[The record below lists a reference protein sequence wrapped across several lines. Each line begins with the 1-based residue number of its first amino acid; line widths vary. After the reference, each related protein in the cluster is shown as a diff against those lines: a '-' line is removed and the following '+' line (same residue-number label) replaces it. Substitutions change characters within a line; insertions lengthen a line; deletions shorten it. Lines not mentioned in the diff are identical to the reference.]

1 MDRFHEMQVFLAVA
15 EERSFGRAARRIAL
29 SAPSVTRAIAALEK
43 RLGAKL
49 LHRTTR
55 GVRPTEAGERFLV
68 DARRILADLEQSEG
82 AASAGRSDV
91 RGTLAITAPV
101 LFGDLVVTPI
111 LIDFLAREPGVAI
124 RAVFEDRIVSL
135 VEEGIDVAIRI
146 GPLPDSGLTAKSV
159 GSVRRVVCAS
169 PAFLAAHGRPEHPR
183 ALTGLPIIVSAASVL
198 VTEWR
203 FDADDRELIVRPA
216 PRLSVSS
223 NRAAIEAA
231 RLGAGLT
238 RVLSYQADPFVA
250 AGELEYVLEDYETD
264 PIPVHVVHSAGRNA
278 PVKVRAFV
286 DYCVATLRRHPA
298 LH

>member
-43 RLGAKL
+43 RLGTKL

>member
-43 RLGAKL
+43 RLGTKL

-203 FDADDRELIVRPA
+203 FDADGRELIVRPA

>member
-135 VEEGIDVAIRI
+135 VEECIDVAIRI

-238 RVLSYQADPFVA
+238 RVLSYQAEPFVA